1 MAHLKEFKYKKSDLE
16 RTYLDLDTTSKML
29 HAMAIEIKN
38 GKHDIMGFADQLKSV
53 NSDVSKILIDYCDYT
68 KKAIDKA
75 ESK

>member
-1 MAHLKEFKYKKSDLE
+1 
-16 RTYLDLDTTSKML
+16 ML